1 MNSIKK
7 QSNTLQQQTLK
18 APISCTGVALHSGDK
33 VSMTLCPAA
42 ADSGIVFKRT
52 DIQGGGAVI
61 PARFDNVVDT
71 RMCTVLGNA
80 DGVTVSTVEHLMA
93 AFAGAGIDN
102 AIVEINAAEV
112 PVMDGSSAPF
122 LFLMDCAG
130 TVKQNAP
137 RRAIRVLKEITVE
150 DGDRVVSLVPADGFT
165 LNFEIDFESAAIQR
179 QTLSFEMADGAFK
192 DEIARARTFGFL
204 HEVEH
209 LRSLGL
215 AKGGSLANAVVI
227 SGDEILN
234 EDGLRFD
241 DEFVRHKIL
250 DAVGDL
256 FLAGGALLGAFD
268 ASRSGHD
275 ANNRLLRALFADPAN
290 YEIVDA
296 QPAIASVGGWRK
308 ESIAAAAAE

>member
-1 MNSIKK
+1 MNSTTKK
-7 QSNTLQQQTLK
+7 TGTLLQRTLK
-18 APISCTGVALHSGDK
+18 APIGCSGVALHSGDK
-33 VSMTLCPAA
+33 VSMTLCPA
-42 ADSGIVFKRT
+42 DTDTGILFKRT
-52 DIQGGGAVI
+52 DIQGGGAEI
-61 PARFDNVVDT
+61 AARYDNVVDT

-102 AIVEINAAEV
+102 AIVEINNAEV

-130 TVKQNAP
+130 IVEQDKP
-137 RRAIRVLKEITVE
+137 RRAIRVLKAVTVE
-150 DGDRVVSLVPADGFT
+150 DGDRVVSLVPDDGFT
-165 LNFEIDFESAAIQR
+165 LNFEIDFDSAAIQR
-179 QTLSFEMADGAFK
+179 QTLSFEMTDGAFK

-204 HEVEH
+204 HEVEY

-241 DEFVRHKIL
+241 DEFVRHKVL

-256 FLAGGALLGAFD
+256 YLAGGPLLGAFD

-275 ANNRLLRALFADPAN
+275 ANNLLLRALFADPAN

-296 QPAIASVGGWRK
+296 RPAVPSAGGWRK
-308 ESIAAAAAE
+308 NSVAAAAAE